1 MRNLPLFYA
10 SKIVEKNMKIIAKKL
25 AYVRYFL

>member
-25 AYVRYFL
+25 AYVKKN

>member
-10 SKIVEKNMKIIAKKL
+10 SKIVEKYAKIIAKKL
-25 AYVRYFL
+25 AYVRFFL